1 MNNILELAEKNQ
13 QRAWEIIK
21 DTDIVNIWK
30 STGAEINLI
39 GSLKSG
45 LLMKHRDIDFHIYS
59 SPLNLADNFN
69 AMAKLAE
76 NPSVKRIEFTN
87 LIDTDEHCLE
97 WHAWY
102 LDKDNELWQ
111 LDMIHILKGSFYDGY
126 MENVTDRIIKSLTPE
141 IKQAILQ
148 LKYDTPD
155 NEKIWGI
162 EYYQAVIRD
171 GIRDYDAFTKWRK
184 SNSKNEVIHWI
195 P

>member
-1 MNNILELAEKNQ
+1 MNNIFELAEKNQ